1 DFDRTSKGWLVM
13 AVAAADRKV
22 RVCVSKQKFANK
34 HRTISGKRILEHA
47 RSVRKLTKKQKESI
61 KGRALRRPKVVK
73 KPRFPRMY
81 NVQNPKRKLQ
91 LRKVQCFAHHRRRIR
106 KSITPGKVLILLAG
120 RHRGKRVVFLK
131 SLASGMLLVT
141 GPFKYNGVPLRRVNQ
156 RYVIATK
163 TRIKIK
169 NIKIPSQLNDEF
181 FRRQDLKTKK
191 SVDKIFAEEEKKYTV
206 SDDRKKLQKQVDTAL
221 IAAIKR
227 GKDPSIMA
235 SYLKSMFSLSKKDYP
250 HKMVF

>member
-1 DFDRTSKGWLVM
+1 M
-13 AVAAADRKV
+13 ASVDAGRRPPV
-22 RVCVSKQKFANK
+22 YVPKQKLSNK
-34 HRTISGKRILEHA
+34 RRPISGKKILEHA
-47 RSVRKLTKKQKESI
+47 RSLSKLTKKQKESI
-61 KGRALRRPKVVK
+61 KRRALLNRKLVK

-91 LRKVQCFAHHRRRIR
+91 LRKVQCFKDHRRRIR
-106 KSITPGKVLILLAG
+106 KSITPGTVLILLAG

-131 SLASGMLLVT
+131 PLASGMLLVT

-163 TRIKIK
+163 TKIK
-169 NIKIPSQLNDEF
+169 LNNIKIPPQLGDEF

-191 SVDKIFAEEEKKYTV
+191 TVDKIFAEEEKKYAV
-206 SDDRKKLQKQVDTAL
+206 SDDRKKFQKQVDTAL

-227 GKDPSIMA
+227 GKNPSIMA

>member
-1 DFDRTSKGWLVM
+1 MV
-13 AVAAADRKV
+13 AVAEGRKGHA
-22 RVCVSKQKFANK
+22 RASEQRLAK
-34 HRTISGKRILEHA
+34 RRRPISGKKFLEHA
-47 RSVRKLTKKQKESI
+47 HSASKLTTKQKESI
-61 KGRALRRPKVVK
+61 KKRARLGRKVTK

-91 LRKVQCFAHHRRRIR
+91 LRKVQCFKDHRRRIR
-106 KSITPGKVLILLAG
+106 KSITPGTILILLAG

-131 SLASGMLLVT
+131 SLPSGMLLVT

-163 TRIKIK
+163 TKVELK
-169 NIKIPSQLNDEF
+169 GVKVPPQLNDEF

-191 SVDKIFAEEEKKYTV
+191 SVDKIFAEEVKKYTV
-206 SDDRKKLQKQVDTAL
+206 SDDRKKFQRQVDTAL
-221 IAAIKR
+221 IAAIKKR
-227 GKDPSIMA
+227 KDPSIMA